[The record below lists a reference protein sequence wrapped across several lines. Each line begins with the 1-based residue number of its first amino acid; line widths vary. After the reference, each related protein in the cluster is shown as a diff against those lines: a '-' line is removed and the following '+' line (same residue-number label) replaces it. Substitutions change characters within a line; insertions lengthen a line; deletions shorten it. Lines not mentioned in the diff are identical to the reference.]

1 MKKSI
6 SIFVIL
12 LQVSFITNARLRIPG
27 LSKLKNKIEK
37 EIDRATR
44 LTKENFNKYIK
55 KADDYI
61 YNNNK
66 DIFNFITTPRDILK
80 DKIIEEFDKFKWAED
95 QEFIKKFVKI
105 DNNEKL
111 KLLNEKILK
120 LYPNTKMP
128 ILELSNDLMFENQK
142 AEEAKLEIETF
153 IEEQNKKKG
162 FLNFISN
169 NIIHNNS
176 VNGNPKHYFAGL
188 NDLVKRI
195 AQMQKNMDIISDFLN
210 NLLKI

>member
-1 MKKSI
+1 M
-6 SIFVIL
+6 
-12 LQVSFITNARLRIPG
+12 PG

-37 EIDRATR
+37 EIDRATK

-61 YNNNK
+61 YDNNK

-80 DKIIEEFDKFKWAED
+80 DKITGEFDKFKWAED
-95 QEFIKKFVKI
+95 QEFIDKFVKI

-120 LYPNTKMP
+120 LYLNTKMP
-128 ILELSNDLMFENQK
+128 ILELTNDLLFESQK

-162 FLNFISN
+162 FLNFINN
-169 NIIHNNS
+169 NIVHNDS
-176 VNGNPKHYFAGL
+176 VNGNPKRYFSSL
-188 NDLVKRI
+188 NSLIKRI
-195 AQMQKNMDIISDFLN
+195 EQMQKNMDRISNFLN
-210 NLLKI
+210 NLLTI